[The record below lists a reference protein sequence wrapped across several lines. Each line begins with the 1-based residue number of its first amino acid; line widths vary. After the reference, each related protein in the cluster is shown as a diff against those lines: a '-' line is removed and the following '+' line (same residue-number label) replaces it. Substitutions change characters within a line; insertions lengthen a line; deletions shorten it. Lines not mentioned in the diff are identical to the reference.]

1 MLDFLGI
8 GAQKCGTTWIFSQL
22 KKHPQIRF
30 PGGKE
35 VHFWDLRYERGTSWW
50 INLFETEST
59 EIKQGEITPAYAVL
73 ESSRIAELYRL
84 APQVRLFYSI
94 RNPIARAWSSALM
107 AMRRAEMTLDET
119 SDRWFID
126 HFNSAGSRHR
136 GDYRRC
142 METWLSIFP
151 TDAFKLIFFDDI
163 VSSPR
168 AVMTELAEHLGIAPS
183 PFLELSLGDLTMP
196 VSEGAVVNLPPALLD
211 HLRTLY
217 APSIRLLG
225 NSVGRDLN
233 SWIDW
238 NGRR

>member
-22 KKHPQIRF
+22 EKHPQLRF
-30 PGGKE
+30 PAGKE
-35 VHFWDLRYERGTSWW
+35 IHFWDQHHQRGTAWW
-50 INLFETEST
+50 IGLFGTEDASV
-59 EIKQGEITPAYAVL
+59 KQGEITPAYAL
-73 ESSRIAELYRL
+73 LNAPTIAEIYRL
-84 APQVRLFYSI
+84 APRIRLFYSI

-107 AMRRAEMTLDET
+107 AMTRAEMTLDET

-136 GDYRRC
+136 GDYLRS
-142 METWLSIFP
+142 METWLSVYP
-151 TDAFKLIFFDDI
+151 REAFKLIFFDDI
-163 VSSPR
+163 VSAPR
-168 AVMTELAEHLGIAPS
+168 TVMVELAEHLGIGPG
-183 PFLELSLGDLTMP
+183 PFLEIGLGDLTTP
-196 VSEGAVVNLPPALLD
+196 VFEGAAVDLRPALLD
-211 HLRTLY
+211 YLRALY
-217 APSIRLLG
+217 TPSIRLLS

>member
-22 KKHPQIRF
+22 EKHPQIRF
-30 PGGKE
+30 PAGKE
-35 VHFWDLRYERGTSWW
+35 VHFWDLQRERGTSWW
-50 INLFETEST
+50 MGLFETESAGV
-59 EIKQGEITPAYAVL
+59 KQGEITPAYALL
-73 ESSRIAELYRL
+73 EPSRIAELYRL

-107 AMRRAEMTLDET
+107 AMSRAEMTLDET

-136 GDYRRC
+136 GDYMRC
-142 METWLSIFP
+142 METWLSVFP
-151 TDAFKLIFFDDI
+151 REAFKLIFLDDI
-163 VSSPR
+163 ISTPR
-168 AVMTELAEHLGIAPS
+168 AVMVELAEYLGIEPG
-183 PFLELSLGDLTMP
+183 PFLEIDLRDLTTP
-196 VSEGAVVNLPPALLD
+196 VSEGAAVDLRPALLD

-225 NSVGRDLN
+225 ESVGRDLN